1 MAKSYKL
8 SGTDNYIDASGVVYN
23 KKELPTYLD
32 KVDGIADGANKTI
45 TANNLTTTAAGSVLD
60 ARQGKILYDKM
71 KGTVLFNNSS
81 GEAGTVTLSKAPTIN
96 NFDFIDIW
104 FFKGKGHGAYYNR
117 VDLASNKSIGLITY
131 AKLLDSSAQFTLK
144 RMNISGSTLVNS
156 QYNIANIYADRYPE
170 VAGNNEIA
178 IFKVI
183 GYKYT

>member
-8 SGTDNYIDASGVVYN
+8 SGTDNYIDASGVIYN
-23 KKELPTYLD
+23 QKELPTYLD
-32 KVDGIADGANKTI
+32 KVDGIAAGANKTV

-60 ARQGKILYDKM
+60 ARQGKILHDKL
-71 KGTVLFNNSS
+71 KGTVLFNNNT
-81 GEAGTVTLSKAPTIN
+81 GAAGTITLSKAPTTN
-96 NFDFIDIW
+96 NFDFIDIY
-104 FFKGKGHGAYYNR
+104 FFKGGTHGAYYTK
-117 VDLASNKSIGLITY
+117 VDLVSNKSIGLITY
-131 AKLLDSSAQFTLK
+131 VKLADNGAQFTLK

-156 QYNIANIYADRYPE
+156 QYNIANLTAGLYPE